1 MNYCFFD
8 IECANCYGGK
18 GKICSFGYVLTD
30 ENFNVLEKK
39 DIVINPRSSFNL
51 GPDLK
56 LAYTKAEFRQAA
68 PFPDYYDE
76 IGALLEYPEYIVLG
90 YSIEND
96 CNFLRSDC
104 KRYDLPCF
112 DFPFYDVQ
120 CMVMQLFDLQNMP
133 SLQKALEFFG
143 MHEDQEIHKS
153 DDDAYMTMLA
163 MKGACQ
169 HLGITAA
176 ELLERYPIA
185 RGTLKDYEIRSNYKE
200 ERERQRALR
209 DAERQRAAIEANRN
223 RIRYNS
229 PNFYAFQRHLR
240 RLGSQIG
247 EGVLSGERVALSS
260 GYEKNNYRQMLKIT
274 ELIAEAGGR
283 YVQKASQCSLF
294 VACEEIDGAGNL
306 MPDKRRSFVENAIEE
321 GSEARIILLDD
332 LLTMLGITEE
342 ELNDLP
348 LPEEASGTPDT
359 PAEKRGRRRS
369 SKRADTV
376 IPNDTAADEL
386 TVSVFSEENE
396 PFDDVSAEE
405 MPAEYSCQGISRE
418 TMSSEVLA

>member
-18 GKICSFGYVLTD
+18 GKICSFGYVITD
-30 ENFNVLEKK
+30 DRFNILEKK

-76 IGALLEYPEYIVLG
+76 IGALLEYPEYVILG

-104 KRYDLPCF
+104 KRYNLPCF
-112 DFPFYDVQ
+112 EFPFYDVQ
-120 CMVMQLFDLQNMP
+120 CMIMQMFDLQNMP

-163 MKGACQ
+163 MKGACI
-169 HLGITAA
+169 HLGITPA
-176 ELLERYPIA
+176 ELLERFAIA
-185 RGTLKDYEIRSNYKE
+185 RGTLKDYEIHSNYKE

-209 DAERQRAAIEANRN
+209 DAERQKAIADANRN

-229 PNFYAFQRHLR
+229 PNFHAFQRHLK
-240 RLGSQIG
+240 RLSVMPGD
-247 EGVLSGERVALSS
+247 GVLDGERVCLSS
-260 GYEKNNYRQMLKIT
+260 GYEKNNYRQMLRIT
-274 ELIAEAGGR
+274 ELITAIGGK

-294 VACEEIDGAGNL
+294 VACEEIDGTGNV

-321 GSEARIILLDD
+321 GNHVRVIMLPELLAMIG
-332 LLTMLGITEE
+332 TTEE
-342 ELNDLP
+342 ELNSLP
-348 LPEEASGTPDT
+348 LPEDASGTPAT
-359 PAEKRGRRRS
+359 PSQQKKKQSVNASEESTPIAEE
-369 SKRADTV
+369 V
-376 IPNDTAADEL
+376 ISEDEL
-386 TVSVFSEENE
+386 TLEVEDTFTIDETSEEVVTE
-396 PFDDVSAEE
+396 SV
-405 MPAEYSCQGISRE
+405 
-418 TMSSEVLA
+418 

>member
-30 ENFNVLEKK
+30 EQFNVLEKK

-76 IGALLEYPEYIVLG
+76 IGALLEYPEYIILG

-104 KRYDLPCF
+104 KRYNLPCF

-120 CMVMQLFDLQNMP
+120 CMVMQMFDLQNMP

-163 MKGACQ
+163 MKGACR
-169 HLGITAA
+169 HLGITAS
-176 ELLERYPIA
+176 ELLVRYPIA
-185 RGTLKDYEIRSNYKE
+185 QGTLKDYEIHSNYKE

-209 DAERQRAAIEANRN
+209 EAERQKAISEANRN

-247 EGVLSGERVALSS
+247 EGVLDGERVSLSS

-274 ELIAEAGGR
+274 ELIAAAGGR

-321 GSEARIILLDD
+321 GSEARIILLPD
-332 LLTMLGITEE
+332 LLAMLGITED
-342 ELNDLP
+342 ELNELP
-348 LPEEASGTPDT
+348 FPEEASGTPDA
-359 PAEKRGRRRS
+359 PAEKRSRRRS
-369 SKRADTV
+369 SHKDAL
-376 IPNDTAADEL
+376 AADEAIATDDL
-386 TVSVFSEENE
+386 TVSVIIEDTDELQEAETVEAE
-396 PFDDVSAEE
+396 PL
-405 MPAEYSCQGISRE
+405 
-418 TMSSEVLA
+418 EVIV

>member
-30 ENFNVLEKK
+30 EHFRVLEKK

-56 LAYTKAEFRQAA
+56 LAYTKAEFRQAP
-68 PFPDYYDE
+68 PFPDFYDE
-76 IGALLEYPEYIVLG
+76 IGALLEYPEYVILG

-96 CNFLRSDC
+96 CNFLRADC

-112 DFPFYDVQ
+112 DFPFHDVQ
-120 CMVMQLFDLQNMP
+120 CMVMQMFDLQNMP

-176 ELLERYPIA
+176 ELLDRYPVA
-185 RGTLKDYEIRSNYKE
+185 QGTLQNYEIHSNYKE
-200 ERERQRALR
+200 ERERQRAAKE
-209 DAERQRAAIEANRN
+209 AERQKALNDANRN

-240 RLGSQIG
+240 RLAG
-247 EGVLSGERVALSS
+247 EGGEGELNGLRVSLSS
-260 GYEKNNYRQMLKIT
+260 GYEKNNYRQMLKLT
-274 ELIAEAGGR
+274 ELITQNGGH
-283 YVQKASQCSLF
+283 YVQKASQCNLF
-294 VACEEIDGAGNL
+294 VACEELDGAGNI
-306 MPDKRRSFVENAIEE
+306 MPDKRRTFVENAIKE
-321 GSEARIILLDD
+321 GSEAKIILFPE
-332 LLTMLGITEE
+332 LLALLHITEE
-342 ELNDLP
+342 ELAELP
-348 LPEEASGTPDT
+348 MPEEASGTPDT
-359 PAEKRGRRRS
+359 PDAPSESRSRRRRRS
-369 SKRADTV
+369 GRRSHGDDQPVAEETIRG
-376 IPNDTAADEL
+376 DEL
-386 TVSVFSEENE
+386 SVTVMEEAA
-396 PFDDVSAEE
+396 VA
-405 MPAEYSCQGISRE
+405 AGIE
-418 TMSSEVLA
+418 A

>member
-18 GKICSFGYVLTD
+18 GKICSFGYVVTD
-30 ENFNVLEKK
+30 ENLNVLEKK

-56 LAYTKAEFRQAA
+56 LAYTKSEFRQAA

-76 IGALLEYPEYIVLG
+76 IGALLEYPDYVILG

-96 CNFLRSDC
+96 CNFLRADC
-104 KRYDLPCF
+104 KRYNLPCF

-120 CMVMQLFDLQNMP
+120 CMIMQMFDLQNMP

-163 MKGACQ
+163 MKGACI
-169 HLGITAA
+169 HLGITPA
-176 ELLERYPIA
+176 ELLERFPIA
-185 RGTLKDYEIRSNYKE
+185 QGTLKDYEIHSNYKE

-209 DAERQRAAIEANRN
+209 DAERQKAIAEANRN

-229 PNFYAFQRHLR
+229 PNFHAFQRHLK
-240 RLGSQIG
+240 RLSGQIG
-247 EGVLSGERVALSS
+247 DGVLNGERISLSS

-274 ELIAEAGGR
+274 ELIAEAGGK
-283 YVQKASQCSLF
+283 YVQKASQCTLF
-294 VACEEIDGAGNL
+294 VACEEIDGAGNV

-321 GSEARIILLDD
+321 GSEARIILLPQ
-332 LLTMLGITEE
+332 LLSMLNITEE
-342 ELNDLP
+342 ELNELP
-348 LPEEASGTPDT
+348 LPDEASGTPATPSRQSKKKSAHDQGEADDT
-359 PAEKRGRRRS
+359 AEPIV
-369 SKRADTV
+369 DEV
-376 IPNDTAADEL
+376 IPEEDF
-386 TVSVFSEENE
+386 TVVVEDVDSVDEEN
-396 PFDDVSAEE
+396 DVGALEIVE
-405 MPAEYSCQGISRE
+405 G
-418 TMSSEVLA
+418 

>member
-1 MNYCFFD
+1 MRPMGRKNKKANESPMNYCFFD

-68 PFPDYYDE
+68 PFTEYYDE
-76 IGALLEYPEYIVLG
+76 IGALLEYPEYIILG

-104 KRYDLPCF
+104 KRYNLPCF

-120 CMVMQLFDLQNMP
+120 CMIMQMFDLQNMP

-163 MKGACQ
+163 MKGACR

-185 RGTLKDYEIRSNYKE
+185 QGTLKDYEIHSNYKE

-209 DAERQRAAIEANRN
+209 DAERQQAIAEANRN

-240 RLGSQIG
+240 RLAGISG
-247 EGVLSGERVALSS
+247 AGVLDGDRVSLSS
-260 GYEKNNYRQMLKIT
+260 GYEKNNYRQMLKLT
-274 ELIAEAGGR
+274 ELITEAGGH

-306 MPDKRRSFVENAIEE
+306 MPDKRRNVVEAAIEE
-321 GSEARIILLDD
+321 GSEARIILLPD
-332 LLTMLGITEE
+332 LLAMLGISEE
-342 ELNDLP
+342 ELNAVP
-348 LPEEASGTPDT
+348 LPEEASGAVESSTQ
-359 PAEKRGRRRS
+359 KHSRRRS
-369 SKRADTV
+369 SHKEEHPVADETLSGDEVSVSV
-376 IPNDTAADEL
+376 IPDPT
-386 TVSVFSEENE
+386 NE
-396 PFDDVSAEE
+396 PEE
-405 MPAEYSCQGISRE
+405 AASSR
-418 TMSSEVLA
+418 VLA

>member
-8 IECANCYGGK
+8 IECANCFGGK
-18 GKICSFGYVLTD
+18 GKICSFGYVITD
-30 ENFNVLEKK
+30 EQFNVLEKK

-68 PFPDYYDE
+68 PFTEFYDE
-76 IGALLEYPEYIVLG
+76 IGALLEYPDYVILG

-104 KRYDLPCF
+104 KRYDLPSF

-120 CMVMQLFDLQNMP
+120 CIIMQLFELQNMP

-163 MKGACQ
+163 MKGACK
-169 HLGITAA
+169 HLGITAS
-176 ELLERYPIA
+176 ELLARYPIA
-185 RGTLKDYEIRSNYKE
+185 QGYLREYEIHSNYKE
-200 ERERQRALR
+200 ERERQRALKE
-209 DAERQRAAIEANRN
+209 AERQKSISEANRN

-240 RLGSQIG
+240 RLNSQIG
-247 EGVLSGERVALSS
+247 DGVLNGLRVTLSS
-260 GYEKNNYRQMLKIT
+260 GYEKNHYRQMLKIT
-274 ELIAEAGGR
+274 EMIAAAGGQ

-294 VACEEIDGAGNL
+294 VACEELDGAGNV
-306 MPDKRRSFVENAIEE
+306 MPDKRRSFVENAIET
-321 GSEARIILLDD
+321 GSDAKIILLCD
-332 LLTMLGITEE
+332 LLEMLGITEE
-342 ELNDLP
+342 ELDAIP
-348 LPEEASGTPDT
+348 LPEEASGTPEEQS
-359 PAEKRGRRRS
+359 EKRSRRKDS
-369 SKRADTV
+369 PKEEKPIADEE
-376 IPNDTAADEL
+376 IDGDEL
-386 TVSVFSEENE
+386 TVTVEAEAE
-396 PFDDVSAEE
+396 ASAE
-405 MPAEYSCQGISRE
+405 
-418 TMSSEVLA
+418 VLV

>member
-30 ENFNVLEKK
+30 ENLNVLEKK

-68 PFPDYYDE
+68 PFTEYYDE
-76 IGALLEYPEYIVLG
+76 IGALLEYPEYVILG

-104 KRYDLPCF
+104 KRYNLPCF

-120 CMVMQLFDLQNMP
+120 CIVMQMFDLQNMP

-163 MKGACQ
+163 MKGACRY
-169 HLGITAA
+169 LGITPA

-185 RGTLKDYEIRSNYKE
+185 QGTLKDYEIRSNYKE

-209 DAERQRAAIEANRN
+209 EAERQKAVSEANRN

-240 RLGSQIG
+240 RLSGQVG
-247 EGVLSGERVALSS
+247 EGVLSGERVSLSS

-274 ELIAEAGGR
+274 ELITAAGGR

-294 VACEEIDGAGNL
+294 VACEEIDGAGNV

-321 GSEARIILLDD
+321 GSEARIILLPE
-332 LLTMLGITEE
+332 LLSMLNVTEE
-342 ELNDLP
+342 ELNELP
-348 LPEEASGTPDT
+348 LPEEASGTPENR
-359 PAEKRGRRRS
+359 PEKRGKKPTGAS
-369 SKRADTV
+369 ETAEPVADV
-376 IPNDTAADEL
+376 GISADEL
-386 TVSVFSEENE
+386 TL
-396 PFDDVSAEE
+396 VSAEDE
-405 MPAEYSCQGISRE
+405 IADE
-418 TMSSEVLA
+418 TLSVLS

>member
-18 GKICSFGYVLTD
+18 GKICSFGYVITD
-30 ENFNVLEKK
+30 DQFNILEKK

-76 IGALLEYPEYIVLG
+76 IGALLEYPEYVILG

-104 KRYDLPCF
+104 KRYNLPCF
-112 DFPFYDVQ
+112 EFPFYDVQ
-120 CMVMQLFDLQNMP
+120 CMIMQMFDLQNMP

-163 MKGACQ
+163 MKGACI
-169 HLGITAA
+169 HLGITPS
-176 ELLERYPIA
+176 ELLERFNIA
-185 RGTLKDYEIRSNYKE
+185 KGTLKDYEIQSNYKE

-209 DAERQRAAIEANRN
+209 DAERQKAIADANRN

-229 PNFYAFQRHLR
+229 PNFHAFQRHLK
-240 RLGSQIG
+240 RLSVMPGDG
-247 EGVLSGERVALSS
+247 ELDGERVCLSS

-274 ELIAEAGGR
+274 ELITANGGK

-294 VACEEIDGAGNL
+294 VACEEMDGMGNV

-321 GSEARIILLDD
+321 GSPVRVIMLPE
-332 LLTMLGITEE
+332 LLTMLGTTEE
-342 ELNDLP
+342 ELNALP
-348 LPEEASGTPDT
+348 LPEDASGTPAT
-359 PAEKRGRRRS
+359 PSQQKKKKSANASEE
-369 SKRADTV
+369 SKP
-376 IPNDTAADEL
+376 IADEVISEDEV
-386 TVSVFSEENE
+386 TVEVECVFNVEDTLEETVAESV
-396 PFDDVSAEE
+396 
-405 MPAEYSCQGISRE
+405 
-418 TMSSEVLA
+418 

>member
-1 MNYCFFD
+1 MDEKNKKANQSPMNYCFFD
-8 IECANCYGGK
+8 IECANCFGGK

-30 ENFNVLEKK
+30 EHFNVLEKK

-68 PFPDYYDE
+68 PFTDYYDE
-76 IGALLEYPEYIVLG
+76 IGALLEYPEYVILG

-104 KRYDLPCF
+104 KRYNLPCF

-120 CMVMQLFDLQNMP
+120 CMIMQMFDLQNMP

-143 MHEDQEIHKS
+143 IHEDQEIHKS

-163 MKGACQ
+163 MKGACRY
-169 HLGITAA
+169 LGITAS

-185 RGTLKDYEIRSNYKE
+185 QGTLKDFEIHSNYKE

-209 DAERQRAAIEANRN
+209 DAERQRAINEANRN

-240 RLGSQIG
+240 RLGNQIG
-247 EGVLSGERVALSS
+247 EGVLNGERVSLSS

-306 MPDKRRSFVENAIEE
+306 MPDKRRTFVENAIEE
-321 GSEARIILLDD
+321 GSEARIILLPE
-332 LLTMLGITEE
+332 LLAMLGITED
-342 ELNDLP
+342 ELNSLP
-348 LPEEASGTPDT
+348 LPEEASGTPDQPT
-359 PAEKRGRRRS
+359 EKRSRH
-369 SKRADTV
+369 KDERADGQPVTEETIV
-376 IPNDTAADEL
+376 SDEVTL
-386 TVSVFSEENE
+386 SV
-396 PFDDVSAEE
+396 DAEE
-405 MPAEYSCQGISRE
+405 IDSSDADLFAEQP
-418 TMSSEVLA
+418 V

>member
-8 IECANCYGGK
+8 IECANCFGGK
-18 GKICSFGYVLTD
+18 GKICSFGYVITD
-30 ENFNVLEKK
+30 EQFNILEKK

-76 IGALLEYPEYIVLG
+76 IGALLEYPEYVILG

-104 KRYDLPCF
+104 KRYELPSF

-120 CMVMQLFDLQNMP
+120 CIVMQLFDLQNMP

-163 MKGACQ
+163 MKGACE
-169 HLGITAA
+169 HLGITAS
-176 ELLERYPIA
+176 ELLARYPIA
-185 RGTLKDYEIRSNYKE
+185 QGSLKDYEIHSNYKE
-200 ERERQRALR
+200 ERERQRALK
-209 DAERQRAAIEANRN
+209 DAERQKAISEANRN

-240 RLGSQIG
+240 RMTSQIG
-247 EGVLSGERVALSS
+247 DGVLNGQRISLSS
-260 GYEKNNYRQMLKIT
+260 GYEKNHYRQMLKIT
-274 ELIAEAGGR
+274 ELIAQAGGQ
-283 YVQKASQCSLF
+283 YVQKASHCSLF
-294 VACEEIDGAGNL
+294 VACEELDGAGNV
-306 MPDKRRSFVENAIEE
+306 MPDKRRNFVENAIEE
-321 GSEARIILLDD
+321 GSDAQIILLTD
-332 LLTMLGITEE
+332 LLSMLGITEE
-342 ELNDLP
+342 ELDAIP
-348 LPEEASGTPDT
+348 LPEEASGTPDA
-359 PAEKRGRRRS
+359 PSEKRVRHKG
-369 SKRADTV
+369 AHQ
-376 IPNDTAADEL
+376 DEL
-386 TVSVFSEENE
+386 PV
-396 PFDDVSAEE
+396 AEE
-405 MPAEYSCQGISRE
+405 EITSD
-418 TMSSEVLA
+418 EVTVTVTTEEEAFSKVLV

>member
-18 GKICSFGYVLTD
+18 GKICSFGYVITD
-30 ENFNVLEKK
+30 DQFNILEKK

-76 IGALLEYPEYIVLG
+76 IGALLEYPEYVILG

-104 KRYDLPCF
+104 KRYNLPCF
-112 DFPFYDVQ
+112 EFPFYDVQ
-120 CMVMQLFDLQNMP
+120 CMIMQMFDLQNMP

-163 MKGACQ
+163 MKGACI
-169 HLGITAA
+169 HLGITPA
-176 ELLERYPIA
+176 ELLERFAIA
-185 RGTLKDYEIRSNYKE
+185 RGTLKDYEIHSNYKE

-209 DAERQRAAIEANRN
+209 DAERQKAIADANRN

-229 PNFYAFQRHLR
+229 PNFHAFQRHLK
-240 RLGSQIG
+240 RLSVMPGD
-247 EGVLSGERVALSS
+247 GVLDGERVCLSS

-274 ELIAEAGGR
+274 ELIAANGGK

-294 VACEEIDGAGNL
+294 VACEEIDGTGNV

-321 GSEARIILLDD
+321 GNPVRVILLPE
-332 LLTMLGITEE
+332 LLAMLGTTEE
-342 ELNDLP
+342 ELNALP
-348 LPEEASGTPDT
+348 LPEDASGTPAAPSQQKKKKT
-359 PAEKRGRRRS
+359 GNS
-369 SKRADTV
+369 SEESKPIADEV
-376 IPNDTAADEL
+376 ISEDEL
-386 TVSVFSEENE
+386 TVEVDGVFTIEDTSDEIVTESV
-396 PFDDVSAEE
+396 
-405 MPAEYSCQGISRE
+405 
-418 TMSSEVLA
+418 

>member
-30 ENFNVLEKK
+30 EHFNVLEKK

-76 IGALLEYPEYIVLG
+76 IGALLEYPEYVILG

-104 KRYDLPCF
+104 KRYNLPCF

-120 CMVMQLFDLQNMP
+120 CMVMQMFDLQNMP

-163 MKGACQ
+163 MKGACR

-185 RGTLKDYEIRSNYKE
+185 HGTLKDYEIHSNYKD

-209 DAERQRAAIEANRN
+209 DAERQKAISEANRN

-247 EGVLSGERVALSS
+247 EGLLSGERVTLSS

-274 ELIAEAGGR
+274 ELITEAGGH
-283 YVQKASQCSLF
+283 YVQKASQCTLF

-306 MPDKRRSFVENAIEE
+306 MPDKRRNVVENAIEE
-321 GSEARIILLDD
+321 GSEARIILLPD
-332 LLTMLGITEE
+332 LLAMLGITEE
-342 ELNDLP
+342 ELNAVP
-348 LPEEASGTPDT
+348 LPEEASGSADA
-359 PAEKRGRRRS
+359 PASKRGRRRS
-369 SKRADTV
+369 AHKDGAPVADEAVAT
-376 IPNDTAADEL
+376 DEL
-386 TVSVFSEENE
+386 TVSVIFEGADEPEE
-396 PFDDVSAEE
+396 AEA
-405 MPAEYSCQGISRE
+405 PL
-418 TMSSEVLA
+418 EVLA